1 MADPIPEKKSSFGC
15 LKILAIVAGIFAIL
29 LIIFG
34 ILVWQTISWFK
45 NAAEPTIATYAPL
58 NLSEGEKEDVDR
70 IIMKVSTAQAN
81 KAIVD
86 EYVTPEVFNGVME
99 KIIAEDKKKNKSKA
113 NDTVVFR
120 GGFHDNDYEVKFS
133 SSVKEAGSTT
143 PQYVNIDLF
152 FDCEMDEGR
161 FTKLDVKQV
170 IMHDRPVPFF
180 ARLYLSTV
188 TKALEQTG
196 KAPPA
201 ASGTQQNPF
210 EDLKVI
216 KLLKREG
223 NKIHVILDGA
233 KMKPPA
239 PAATHSSK
247 KPAPTTEDANA
258 EEKTD
263 EPMTEEPKAED
274 EEEPAVKAEKPVKK
288 KLKPKNE

>member
-1 MADPIPEKKSSFGC
+1 MTEPVPERKSSFGC
-15 LKILAIVAGIFAIL
+15 LKILAIVAGIFAIM

-70 IIMKVSTAQAN
+70 IIMKVSTAQAS

-133 SSVKEAGSTT
+133 TSIKDASSTT
-143 PQYVNIDLF
+143 PQFVNIDLF

-210 EDLKVI
+210 EDLKII

-233 KMKPPA
+233 KMKPPVA
-239 PAATHSSK
+239 PRSSK
-247 KPAPTTEDANA
+247 TPAPTADTEEAKP
-258 EEKTD
+258 EEKMD
-263 EPMTEEPKAED
+263 EPKAED
-274 EEEPAVKAEKPVKK
+274 EEEPAVKAETPVKK
-288 KLKPKNE
+288 KPKPKDE